1 MRKAVG
7 SGVGALFALVIAAAC
22 SHAAEPDAPRYPEI
36 RTAPRLSVRVPR
48 STDPDIVALRRSIE
62 RGRVDAARALQ
73 PALARVDVG
82 EARVLA
88 ARLAAVSG
96 RIVEAI
102 REIEAAR
109 KERPADPDV
118 YATAA
123 EIYAGAGKLDAGW
136 DEVKAGD
143 AACGAAPELLRAR
156 GVLWISRSGGARKG
170 LGFLEEAR
178 RADPDL
184 PFVDR
189 ALSQAHLLAGKE
201 DCAARK
207 AADALAHA
215 RFAASLDPDD
225 VDARRFLSEALVLNN
240 DFEPAVAEIQA
251 LVDRGEPLVAELAL
265 LHKKAG
271 IAALLER
278 DRERAL
284 RHFAAARKLGLTD
297 AELATGAR
305 ILGEEAAAKVA
316 LGVEAYKAG
325 DLAQAKARSR
335 EALELEPDGI
345 QAQNLLAV
353 VLFKE
358 NDYTGAIALWRVVLE
373 TAQKEDLALPEPVHL
388 NLARAQELG
397 GDANAARATLEAYLE
412 REPSG
417 RWAEDTRAALALLSP
432 KKTGD

>member
-1 MRKAVG
+1 VRTRVAA
-7 SGVGALFALVIAAAC
+7 ALALCVAAAC
-22 SHAAEPDAPRYPEI
+22 SHDADPAAARAPEVHAAPQLAV
-36 RTAPRLSVRVPR
+36 RTPR
-48 STDPDIVALRRSIE
+48 STDPDAAGLRRSIE
-62 RGRVDAARALQ
+62 RGRVDEAHAREAV
-73 PALARVDVG
+73 LARLDPG

-88 ARLAAVSG
+88 ARLSAISG
-96 RIVEAI
+96 RIVDAI

-123 EIYAGAGKLDAGW
+123 EIYAAAGKLDAGW

-143 AACGAAPELLRAR
+143 AACGSAPELLRAR

-170 LGFLEEAR
+170 LGFLEDAR
-178 RADPDL
+178 RADAEL

-189 ALSQAHLLAGKE
+189 PLSQAHLLVGKE
-201 DCAARK
+201 DSAAHK
-207 AADALAHA
+207 PKDALVHA
-215 RFAASLDPDD
+215 RFAASLDPED
-225 VDARRFLSEALVLNN
+225 VDARRFLSEALVLNG
-240 DFEPAVAEIQA
+240 DFEPAVAEIQT
-251 LVDRGEPLVAELAL
+251 LVDRGEPLVSELAL

-271 IAALLER
+271 IAALLEH

-284 RHFAAARKLGLTD
+284 RHFVSARKLGLTD

-305 ILGEEAAAKVA
+305 LLGEEAAAKVG

-325 DLAQAKARSR
+325 DLAAAKARSK

-358 NDYTGAIALWRVVLE
+358 SDYAGAIALWRVVLE

-388 NLARAQELG
+388 NLARAQELS
-397 GDANAARATLEAYLE
+397 GDAAAARTTLEAYLA
-412 REPSG
+412 RDPSG
-417 RWAEDTRAALALLSP
+417 PWVADTRAALALLPP